1 MSSDSRRDDGN
12 LAKRLSSVKNVI
24 AVMSGKGGV
33 GKSTVTVNL
42 AVGLASRGFKVG
54 VFDADFHG
62 PSIAKMLGVTEGL
75 YGANDSLILPSGV
88 RGVKVLSIDLMLPD
102 KTMPVI
108 WRGPMKGNM
117 IKRFLSD
124 ADWGSLDYLFIDLPP
139 GTGDE
144 PLSIMQLIPSIKGII
159 LVTHPSQLSEFI
171 VDKAG
176 NMAKILKIPIL
187 GVVENMSCFKC
198 PKCGSTYNIFGEGA
212 GEKIASYL
220 KTVLLAKI
228 PLDLEASKLADT
240 GKPVILAGNNS
251 EVEKAYDRLVDELI
265 KIIDVKA

>member
-1 MSSDSRRDDGN
+1 MSSGSKLEDES
-12 LAKRLSSVKNVI
+12 LTKRLSSVKNII

-62 PSIAKMLGVTEGL
+62 PSVSKMLGVSEGL
-75 YGANDSLILPSGV
+75 YGADNSLILPSGLL
-88 RGVKVLSIDLMLPD
+88 GVKVLAIDLMLPD

-124 ADWGSLDYLFIDLPP
+124 ADWGSLDYLLIDLPP

-176 NMAKILKIPIL
+176 NMAKILRIPIL
-187 GVVENMSCFKC
+187 GVVENMSYFKC
-198 PKCGSTYNIFGEGA
+198 PNCGSIYYIFGEGA

-220 KTVLLAKI
+220 NTVLLAKI
-228 PLDLEASKLADT
+228 PLDPEASKLADNGT
-240 GKPVILAGNNS
+240 PLILSKGES
-251 EVEKAYDRLVDELI
+251 ESKQAYEKLVDEVI
-265 KIIDVKA
+265 KILDK